1 MRRKWSIK
9 RTPQNIRSIQV
20 QGEHNEAAQRCK
32 TGLKD
37 ITHQILTSKSNLTMG
52 DDGEWRINSTED
64 PLDINATDV
73 NQDIGGA
80 SDISGPVETDINERA
95 DEYFQ
100 FVTPTLMGKVND
112 HMNNS
117 IRRYDLNE
125 LKTYQVMFADL
136 KTNPDGTYTVLWVD
150 YKTGSVECVVIKSKT
165 TTTAALTKIMVDR
178 GVNKLPWAT
187 TLIYD
192 GDGAN
197 NALSEAMSKI
207 GIATMLG
214 VPYRQSYNF
223 AERIIGNISH
233 VARKAVIT
241 AKLTPKWFGP
251 AMEHA
256 AHHHNYI
263 HSRSR
268 GSSPNEMVYGKQMG
282 ISHLMTFGQLVFVSK
297 SESKRNDMKRKGA
310 TPTEA
315 MMAKSE
321 ICMVTGYQ
329 RTLSRTYR
337 LQTFRGTG
345 ATIHSKDVVSIRDN
359 RDPKEINLKMFEDN
373 LDLLKVWLEDE
384 KESIS
389 VNLESTNQMGGA
401 NPGGDMKPWLT
412 DVVLLDKLRKY
423 VTIEGGGSFTDQDTV
438 TGLCA
443 RFNQSRDELTELA
456 LEEEAKAL
464 TGQLY
469 NIPTSKL
476 NEDDGEPMKEDKG
489 EPLFGKAGQDQIIPL
504 TRGTRSGK
512 QRVNKIIERDSEIEG
527 GKDTD
532 ASIKRQVRFSKHD
545 LIKEIPS
552 NPNSIVKHTFSLR
565 EDEVYAL
572 GDLVVNRPV
581 MDISTW
587 NPVPSKDNGPYKGWS
602 YACLHVLQKCLA
614 DEVAGLSRKKDM
626 DWKEVLDTV
635 HLKALG
641 IAALNKELHSLTNKH
656 QVLRELMED
665 DPDYA
670 TAKKEAVKGRAI
682 FDIKRDDS
690 SKVRVVKQG
699 FLEPV
704 ARNQVFTGHVV
715 SPISVRIAIAS
726 HKP

>member
-1 MRRKWSIK
+1 
-9 RTPQNIRSIQV
+9 
-20 QGEHNEAAQRCK
+20 
-32 TGLKD
+32 
-37 ITHQILTSKSNLTMG
+37 
-52 DDGEWRINSTED
+52 
-64 PLDINATDV
+64 
-73 NQDIGGA
+73 
-80 SDISGPVETDINERA
+80 
-95 DEYFQ
+95 
-100 FVTPTLMGKVND
+100 
-112 HMNNS
+112 
-117 IRRYDLNE
+117 
-125 LKTYQVMFADL
+125 
-136 KTNPDGTYTVLWVD
+136 
-150 YKTGSVECVVIKSKT
+150 
-165 TTTAALTKIMVDR
+165 MV
-178 GVNKLPWAT
+178 
-187 TLIYD
+187 Y
-192 GDGAN
+192 GAN

-214 VPYRQSYNF
+214 VPYRQSLNF

-233 VARKAVIT
+233 IARKAVIH
-241 AKLTPKWFGP
+241 AKLTPNWFGQ

-268 GSSPNEMVYGKQMG
+268 GSSPNEMVYGKQME
-282 ISHLMTFGQLVFVSK
+282 ISHLMMFGQLVFVSK
-297 SESKRNDMKRKGA
+297 SESKRNDIKRKGA

-329 RTLSRTYR
+329 RNLSRTYR

-423 VTIEGGGSFTDQDTV
+423 VTIEGGESFTDQDTV

-489 EPLFGKAGQDQIIPL
+489 EPLFGKAGQDRVIPL
-504 TRGTRSGK
+504 TQGTRSGK
-512 QRVNKIIERDSEIEG
+512 QRINKIIERESKIEG

-545 LIKEIPS
+545 LIKEISS
-552 NPNSIVKHTFSLR
+552 NPNPIVKTHFQYTR
-565 EDEVYAL
+565 R
-572 GDLVVNRPV
+572 G
-581 MDISTW
+581 
-587 NPVPSKDNGPYKGWS
+587 
-602 YACLHVLQKCLA
+602 
-614 DEVAGLSRKKDM
+614 
-626 DWKEVLDTV
+626 
-635 HLKALG
+635 
-641 IAALNKELHSLTNKH
+641 
-656 QVLRELMED
+656 
-665 DPDYA
+665 
-670 TAKKEAVKGRAI
+670 
-682 FDIKRDDS
+682 
-690 SKVRVVKQG
+690 
-699 FLEPV
+699 
-704 ARNQVFTGHVV
+704 
-715 SPISVRIAIAS
+715 SVRFG
-726 HKP
+726 